1 MNISPVSEKCIA
13 DYPGY
18 PGALNFSWSIDGTD
32 LGGYASPRT
41 PSGITL
47 HGQEAIRDAVLQYAY
62 DRETQTLTLECIVE
76 NIFLEKAAAA
86 LGTGSFPLLVH
97 MSDKDIEMQT
107 FGPVSFTPVDE
118 QTRYF
123 DFGHAVYTDAAS
135 GKSIEI
141 SGLELTPFGA
151 VWKVRYEGAEAIHS
165 PNGDPADAE
174 VWSMLED
181 KVCIESQ
188 LFFSDGSAFS
198 TGGALSAPYTSGA
211 VELHCEWGSAINI
224 DGIQKIVL
232 GDLVLWKNF
241 KPLQAKSRYPLFRD
255 TGSLSASASVILCLC
270 YGKGRILQHKIL
282 KAVLFLHQ
290 GKLTPHADIRPRLG
304 KIVRIG
310 KRVGRKKF
318 QPLRAASGSVGNV
331 AGIIAFPAL
340 LIHISG
346 KLPFDADCPAKIV
359 VRLLHHII
367 DHRIE
372 HGAAHAC
379 QIQFAGFVLRKRLR
393 CRLRRWE
400 RRRLSCRQR
409 RFRREHRRRL
419 LRCRRRRRA
428 AGRKRAERYDD
439 QQYAEPFFHFLT
451 PPTTVPAS
459 QDRAKAMI

>member
-1 MNISPVSEKCIA
+1 MKRETISAALNGLDERFITEAASYSPGGIQERPERIIAMKKKRLISAALAAALVLALGITAYAAWSVHNARQQEIKDDLKIEENRVTAYTEYSVPETAKSAELVLLSAVNAGDLQRVYVNVSPVSEEA
-13 DYPGY
+13 VAGY
-18 PGALNFSWSIDGTD
+18 PGTISFSWSIDGTD
-32 LGGYASPRT
+32 IGGFAAPKL

-47 HGQEAIRDAVLQYAY
+47 HGQDAIRDAVLQYAY

-76 NIFLEKAAAA
+76 NMFLEKAAAA

-232 GDLVLWKNF
+232 GDLVLWKND
-241 KPLQAKSRYPLFRD
+241 P
-255 TGSLSASASVILCLC
+255 
-270 YGKGRILQHKIL
+270 
-282 KAVLFLHQ
+282 
-290 GKLTPHADIRPRLG
+290 
-304 KIVRIG
+304 
-310 KRVGRKKF
+310 
-318 QPLRAASGSVGNV
+318 
-331 AGIIAFPAL
+331 
-340 LIHISG
+340 
-346 KLPFDADCPAKIV
+346 
-359 VRLLHHII
+359 
-367 DHRIE
+367 
-372 HGAAHAC
+372 
-379 QIQFAGFVLRKRLR
+379 
-393 CRLRRWE
+393 
-400 RRRLSCRQR
+400 
-409 RFRREHRRRL
+409 
-419 LRCRRRRRA
+419 
-428 AGRKRAERYDD
+428 
-439 QQYAEPFFHFLT
+439 
-451 PPTTVPAS
+451 
-459 QDRAKAMI
+459 

>member
-1 MNISPVSEKCIA
+1 MSEKCIA

-18 PGALNFSWSIDGTD
+18 PGTLNFSWSIDGTD

-76 NIFLEKAAAA
+76 NMFLEKAAAA

-188 LFFSDGSAFS
+188 FFFSDGSAFS

-232 GDLVLWKNF
+232 GDLVLWKND
-241 KPLQAKSRYPLFRD
+241 P
-255 TGSLSASASVILCLC
+255 
-270 YGKGRILQHKIL
+270 
-282 KAVLFLHQ
+282 
-290 GKLTPHADIRPRLG
+290 
-304 KIVRIG
+304 
-310 KRVGRKKF
+310 
-318 QPLRAASGSVGNV
+318 
-331 AGIIAFPAL
+331 
-340 LIHISG
+340 
-346 KLPFDADCPAKIV
+346 
-359 VRLLHHII
+359 
-367 DHRIE
+367 
-372 HGAAHAC
+372 
-379 QIQFAGFVLRKRLR
+379 
-393 CRLRRWE
+393 
-400 RRRLSCRQR
+400 
-409 RFRREHRRRL
+409 
-419 LRCRRRRRA
+419 
-428 AGRKRAERYDD
+428 
-439 QQYAEPFFHFLT
+439 
-451 PPTTVPAS
+451 
-459 QDRAKAMI
+459 

>member
-1 MNISPVSEKCIA
+1 MKRETITQALGGLDDRFVSEAAVYAPGTMQEGPERIVRMKKKRFLSIVLAAALILALGITAYAAWSTHAARQEEIKADLKIEENNVSSYAEYPVPEAANSTVSDVPEEEGSESELVLLSAVNAGEFQRVYVNISPVSEKCIA

-76 NIFLEKAAAA
+76 NMFLEKAAAA

-107 FGPVSFTPVDE
+107 FGPVSFTPVDK

-232 GDLVLWKNF
+232 GDLVLWKND
-241 KPLQAKSRYPLFRD
+241 P
-255 TGSLSASASVILCLC
+255 
-270 YGKGRILQHKIL
+270 
-282 KAVLFLHQ
+282 
-290 GKLTPHADIRPRLG
+290 
-304 KIVRIG
+304 
-310 KRVGRKKF
+310 
-318 QPLRAASGSVGNV
+318 
-331 AGIIAFPAL
+331 
-340 LIHISG
+340 
-346 KLPFDADCPAKIV
+346 
-359 VRLLHHII
+359 
-367 DHRIE
+367 
-372 HGAAHAC
+372 
-379 QIQFAGFVLRKRLR
+379 
-393 CRLRRWE
+393 
-400 RRRLSCRQR
+400 
-409 RFRREHRRRL
+409 
-419 LRCRRRRRA
+419 
-428 AGRKRAERYDD
+428 
-439 QQYAEPFFHFLT
+439 
-451 PPTTVPAS
+451 
-459 QDRAKAMI
+459 

>member
-1 MNISPVSEKCIA
+1 MKRETITQALGGLDDRFVSEAAVYAPGTMQEGPERIVRMKKKRFLSIVLAAALILALGITAYAAWSTHAARQEEIKADLKIEENNVSSYAEYPVPKAANSTVSDVPEEEGSESELVLLSAVNAGEFQRVYVNISPVSEKCIA

-47 HGQEAIRDAVLQYAY
+47 YGQEVIRDAVLQYAY

-76 NIFLEKAAAA
+76 NMFLEKAAAA
-86 LGTGSFPLLVH
+86 LGTDNFPLLVH

-165 PNGDPADAE
+165 PKGDPADAE

-232 GDLVLWKNF
+232 GDLVLWEND
-241 KPLQAKSRYPLFRD
+241 P
-255 TGSLSASASVILCLC
+255 
-270 YGKGRILQHKIL
+270 
-282 KAVLFLHQ
+282 
-290 GKLTPHADIRPRLG
+290 
-304 KIVRIG
+304 
-310 KRVGRKKF
+310 
-318 QPLRAASGSVGNV
+318 
-331 AGIIAFPAL
+331 
-340 LIHISG
+340 
-346 KLPFDADCPAKIV
+346 
-359 VRLLHHII
+359 
-367 DHRIE
+367 
-372 HGAAHAC
+372 
-379 QIQFAGFVLRKRLR
+379 
-393 CRLRRWE
+393 
-400 RRRLSCRQR
+400 
-409 RFRREHRRRL
+409 
-419 LRCRRRRRA
+419 
-428 AGRKRAERYDD
+428 
-439 QQYAEPFFHFLT
+439 
-451 PPTTVPAS
+451 
-459 QDRAKAMI
+459 

>member
-1 MNISPVSEKCIA
+1 MKRETITQALGGLDDRFVSEAAVYAPGTMQEGPERIVRMKKKRFLSIVLAAALILALGITAYAAWSTHAARQEEIKADLKIEENNVSSYAEYPVPEAANSTVSDVPEEEGSESELVLLSAVNAGEFQRVYVNISPVSEKCIA

-47 HGQEAIRDAVLQYAY
+47 HGQEVIRDAVLQYAY

-76 NIFLEKAAAA
+76 NMFLEKAAAA

-151 VWKVRYEGAEAIHS
+151 VWKVRYEGAEAIP

-232 GDLVLWKNF
+232 GDLVLWKND
-241 KPLQAKSRYPLFRD
+241 P
-255 TGSLSASASVILCLC
+255 
-270 YGKGRILQHKIL
+270 
-282 KAVLFLHQ
+282 
-290 GKLTPHADIRPRLG
+290 
-304 KIVRIG
+304 
-310 KRVGRKKF
+310 
-318 QPLRAASGSVGNV
+318 
-331 AGIIAFPAL
+331 
-340 LIHISG
+340 
-346 KLPFDADCPAKIV
+346 
-359 VRLLHHII
+359 
-367 DHRIE
+367 
-372 HGAAHAC
+372 
-379 QIQFAGFVLRKRLR
+379 
-393 CRLRRWE
+393 
-400 RRRLSCRQR
+400 
-409 RFRREHRRRL
+409 
-419 LRCRRRRRA
+419 
-428 AGRKRAERYDD
+428 
-439 QQYAEPFFHFLT
+439 
-451 PPTTVPAS
+451 
-459 QDRAKAMI
+459 

>member
-1 MNISPVSEKCIA
+1 MKRETISAALGGLDDRFVSEAAVYAPGTMQEGPERIVRMKKKRFLSIVLAAALILALGITAYVAWSTHAARQEEIKADLKIEENNVSSYAEYPIPEAANSTVSDVSEEEGAESELILLSAVNAGEFQRVYVNLSPVSEKCIA

-76 NIFLEKAAAA
+76 NMFLEKAAAA

-165 PNGDPADAE
+165 PNGDPRTRKSG
-174 VWSMLED
+174 SMLED

-198 TGGALSAPYTSGA
+198 TG
-211 VELHCEWGSAINI
+211 
-224 DGIQKIVL
+224 
-232 GDLVLWKNF
+232 
-241 KPLQAKSRYPLFRD
+241 
-255 TGSLSASASVILCLC
+255 
-270 YGKGRILQHKIL
+270 
-282 KAVLFLHQ
+282 
-290 GKLTPHADIRPRLG
+290 
-304 KIVRIG
+304 
-310 KRVGRKKF
+310 
-318 QPLRAASGSVGNV
+318 
-331 AGIIAFPAL
+331 
-340 LIHISG
+340 
-346 KLPFDADCPAKIV
+346 
-359 VRLLHHII
+359 
-367 DHRIE
+367 
-372 HGAAHAC
+372 
-379 QIQFAGFVLRKRLR
+379 
-393 CRLRRWE
+393 
-400 RRRLSCRQR
+400 
-409 RFRREHRRRL
+409 
-419 LRCRRRRRA
+419 RRA
-428 AGRKRAERYDD
+428 
-439 QQYAEPFFHFLT
+439 
-451 PPTTVPAS
+451 
-459 QDRAKAMI
+459 DRPV

>member
-1 MNISPVSEKCIA
+1 MKRETITQALGGLDDRFISEAAVYAPGTMQEGPERIVRMKKKRFLSIVLAAALILALGITAYAAWSTHAARQEEIKADLKIEENNVSSYAEYPVPEAANSTVSDVPEEEGSESELVLLSAVNAGEFQRVYVNISPVSEKCIA

-76 NIFLEKAAAA
+76 NMFLEKAAAA

-165 PNGDPADAE
+165 PKGDPADAE

-232 GDLVLWKNF
+232 GDLVLWKND
-241 KPLQAKSRYPLFRD
+241 P
-255 TGSLSASASVILCLC
+255 
-270 YGKGRILQHKIL
+270 
-282 KAVLFLHQ
+282 
-290 GKLTPHADIRPRLG
+290 
-304 KIVRIG
+304 
-310 KRVGRKKF
+310 
-318 QPLRAASGSVGNV
+318 
-331 AGIIAFPAL
+331 
-340 LIHISG
+340 
-346 KLPFDADCPAKIV
+346 
-359 VRLLHHII
+359 
-367 DHRIE
+367 
-372 HGAAHAC
+372 
-379 QIQFAGFVLRKRLR
+379 
-393 CRLRRWE
+393 
-400 RRRLSCRQR
+400 
-409 RFRREHRRRL
+409 
-419 LRCRRRRRA
+419 
-428 AGRKRAERYDD
+428 
-439 QQYAEPFFHFLT
+439 
-451 PPTTVPAS
+451 
-459 QDRAKAMI
+459 

>member
-1 MNISPVSEKCIA
+1 MKRETITQALGGLDDRFVSEAAVYAPGTMQEGPERIVRMKKKRFLSIVLAAALILALGITAYAAWSTHAARQEEIKADLKIEENNVSSYAEYPVPEAANSTVSDVPEEEGSESELVLLSAVNAGEFQRVYVNISPVSEKCIA

-47 HGQEAIRDAVLQYAY
+47 RGQEAIRDAVLQYAY

-76 NIFLEKAAAA
+76 NMFLEKAAAA

-123 DFGHAVYTDAAS
+123 DFGHAVYADAAS

-232 GDLVLWKNF
+232 GDLVLWKND
-241 KPLQAKSRYPLFRD
+241 P
-255 TGSLSASASVILCLC
+255 
-270 YGKGRILQHKIL
+270 
-282 KAVLFLHQ
+282 
-290 GKLTPHADIRPRLG
+290 
-304 KIVRIG
+304 
-310 KRVGRKKF
+310 
-318 QPLRAASGSVGNV
+318 
-331 AGIIAFPAL
+331 
-340 LIHISG
+340 
-346 KLPFDADCPAKIV
+346 
-359 VRLLHHII
+359 
-367 DHRIE
+367 
-372 HGAAHAC
+372 
-379 QIQFAGFVLRKRLR
+379 
-393 CRLRRWE
+393 
-400 RRRLSCRQR
+400 
-409 RFRREHRRRL
+409 
-419 LRCRRRRRA
+419 
-428 AGRKRAERYDD
+428 
-439 QQYAEPFFHFLT
+439 
-451 PPTTVPAS
+451 
-459 QDRAKAMI
+459 